1 MDPIIVNLSAEEPVH
16 EMASLCMECFKE
28 GNTRLMLTKIP
39 YFKEIIISSFKC
51 EFCFNSNNSVQAAS
65 ALSDQGCRF
74 TLDVQTPD
82 DLNRQVIKSEW
93 ACITIPE
100 IELEI
105 PREAQKGS
113 SSTVEG
119 FLSKTK
125 EGLMMQ
131 QERRSSEL
139 PELAQQIDQFLA
151 RLDSLLD
158 LTVPFTFI
166 LEDPSGNSFVENPS
180 APAADPQLK
189 SEHYVRSTE
198 DEDLLGITH
207 VREANAAEDA
217 ERGTV
222 TQNEHSE
229 VISFPAMC
237 NACGKDAECNMKEV
251 NIPFF
256 KNIIL
261 MANVCSH
268 CGFKDSEV
276 KTAGGIA
283 EKGQKVTLNM
293 TDSEMDLNRDI
304 LKSETAHLE
313 IPELELAMTSG
324 SLGGRFTTIEG
335 LLEQIKDQL
344 NGISNPFGFGDSA
357 TQSGKSKM
365 NALVQRL
372 DDITSGKLLT
382 TIIVDDPAGNSYI
395 QNLYA
400 PDDDP
405 NLIVEHYT
413 RTDED
418 DDDLGIKQMKTENY
432 GETAGL

>member
-1 MDPIIVNLSAEEPVH
+1 MEPIILNLSAEDPIH
-16 EMASLCMECFKE
+16 EMTSLCMECYKE
-28 GNTRLMLTKIP
+28 GSTRLMLTKIP

-51 EFCFNSNNSVQAAS
+51 EYCFNSNNSVQAAS
-65 ALSDQGCRF
+65 ALADQGCRF
-74 TLDVQTPD
+74 ILKVQTVD

-93 ACITIPE
+93 GRITIPE
-100 IELEI
+100 LELEI

-125 EGLMMQ
+125 EGLVSQ
-131 QERRSSEL
+131 QEQRSSEH
-139 PELAQQIDQFLA
+139 PELAKQIDQFVA
-151 RLDSLLD
+151 KLDSLLD
-158 LTVPFTFI
+158 LSSHFTFI
-166 LEDPSGNSFVENPS
+166 LEDPSGNSFLENPS
-180 APAADPQLK
+180 APAVDPALK
-189 SEHYVRSTE
+189 AEHYIRSTE
-198 DEDLLGITH
+198 DEDLLGITD
-207 VREANAAEDA
+207 VKEANAVEDA
-217 ERGTV
+217 ERGGV

-229 VISFPAMC
+229 VITFPAMC

-261 MANVCSH
+261 MANVCIH

-283 EKGQKVTLNM
+283 AQGQKVTLTM
-293 TDSEMDLNRDI
+293 TDSEMDLSRDI

-344 NGISNPFGFGDSA
+344 NGIHNPFGFGDSA
-357 TQSGKSKM
+357 TKSGKSKM
-365 NALVQRL
+365 TDLVQKL
-372 DDITSGKLLT
+372 EDITTGKMLT
-382 TIIVDDPAGNSYI
+382 TLIINDPAGNSYI

-405 NLIVEHYT
+405 NLLVEHYN

-418 DDDLGIKQMKTENY
+418 DDDLGIKHMKTENY
-432 GETAGL
+432 GETEGL

>member
-1 MDPIIVNLSAEEPVH
+1 
-16 EMASLCMECFKE
+16 
-28 GNTRLMLTKIP
+28 
-39 YFKEIIISSFKC
+39 
-51 EFCFNSNNSVQAAS
+51 
-65 ALSDQGCRF
+65 
-74 TLDVQTPD
+74 
-82 DLNRQVIKSEW
+82 
-93 ACITIPE
+93 
-100 IELEI
+100 
-105 PREAQKGS
+105 
-113 SSTVEG
+113 
-119 FLSKTK
+119 
-125 EGLMMQ
+125 MMQ

-283 EKGQKVTLNM
+283 EKGQKVTLIM

-405 NLIVEHYT
+405 NLTVEHYT

-432 GETAGL
+432 GETEGL